1 MHRHNRR
8 LMEWCLLM
16 LVVVLVVVGLN
27 QQFRVVRGQGE
38 LAAIKTTLGA
48 LRTALV
54 IDHLKAALAD
64 RLAKSSATPVNPFLL
79 LSRVPVNYVGE
90 LQHLQGQPVP
100 GGSWVF
106 DPYCR
111 CVGYQP
117 LSIES
122 LDAGVAPF
130 TLWFAIEGTAPLQIS
145 PIKTY
150 HWQGE
155 VIN

>member
-1 MHRHNRR
+1 MHRRNRR
-8 LMEWCLLM
+8 LLEWCLLM

-54 IDHLKAALAD
+54 IDHMKAALAD
-64 RLAKSSATPVNPFLL
+64 RLSKASATPVNPFLL
-79 LSRVPVNYVGE
+79 LSHVPATYAGE

-100 GGSWVF
+100 SGSWVF

-130 TLWFAIEGTAPLQIS
+130 TLWFAIEDTAPLQIS

-155 VIN
+155 LIN